1 MSNQDIKG
9 LSKSELKMKLSKMGM
24 SLDKREHPK
33 NYYEKMY
40 LNTSNAKNKVTR
52 NNTPFYNER
61 IINRKRERERTS
73 DKKKK
78 IDIKQLSGD
87 YPFSDE
93 EEQKVE
99 EKENYILRERKY
111 MKSKNR
117 NIGQNEKI
125 IKDSNSGIKTTRLIM
140 SKQKKDKKIYKSDI
154 NNNDNDIL
162 NRLRSPRTRRRVL
175 NKNTNTIDDD
185 YIYYDEGYKSK
196 SKLRNKNSQ
205 NIKKNEKKITKK
217 PIDKKQS
224 PQKEKNIIY
233 QTLKNDTNNYN
244 ENNIND
250 FIDST
255 IKKSPQN
262 DYILNVNENDNFR
275 KEVDNAI
282 SDKNEL
288 KLFNENPNNIQN
300 TLDFDQNQNNDELKD
315 TPSEYSASTSR
326 FSRFTNYSLL
336 SLGKIGSG
344 FISMKNCIMNKFRRN
359 AYLFPLVLL
368 ILFGILFFFNERH
381 ENFERRNL
389 IIIFSIIMGLIVL
402 FNLYKYLK
410 DLRKYKKIAK
420 EDKKKLMELFE
431 RENIQKEDIEN
442 KYILLE
448 QFFKERI
455 QDNNLE
461 IETYMKY
468 VFPHL
473 VKYLRKD
480 GYILRQQ
487 NIEENELNY
496 WKKY

>member
-93 EEQKVE
+93 EEPKVE
-99 EKENYILRERKY
+99 EKDNYILRERKY
-111 MKSKNR
+111 VKSKNR

-140 SKQKKDKKIYKSDI
+140 SKQKKGKKIYKSDI

-175 NKNTNTIDDD
+175 NNNTNTIDDD

-196 SKLRNKNSQ
+196 SKLRNKNTQ

-224 PQKEKNIIY
+224 PPKEKNIID

-300 TLDFDQNQNNDELKD
+300 TLDFAQNQNNDELKD
-315 TPSEYSASTSR
+315 THS
-326 FSRFTNYSLL
+326 FWN
-336 SLGKIGSG
+336 
-344 FISMKNCIMNKFRRN
+344 FIFLQRKTRKFRKEK
-359 AYLFPLVLL
+359 
-368 ILFGILFFFNERH
+368 FNYY
-381 ENFERRNL
+381 F
-389 IIIFSIIMGLIVL
+389 
-402 FNLYKYLK
+402 
-410 DLRKYKKIAK
+410 
-420 EDKKKLMELFE
+420 
-431 RENIQKEDIEN
+431 
-442 KYILLE
+442 
-448 QFFKERI
+448 
-455 QDNNLE
+455 
-461 IETYMKY
+461 
-468 VFPHL
+468 
-473 VKYLRKD
+473 
-480 GYILRQQ
+480 
-487 NIEENELNY
+487 
-496 WKKY
+496 

>member
-1 MSNQDIKG
+1 M
-9 LSKSELKMKLSKMGM
+9 
-24 SLDKREHPK
+24 
-33 NYYEKMY
+33 
-40 LNTSNAKNKVTR
+40 
-52 NNTPFYNER
+52 
-61 IINRKRERERTS
+61 
-73 DKKKK
+73 
-78 IDIKQLSGD
+78 
-87 YPFSDE
+87 
-93 EEQKVE
+93 
-99 EKENYILRERKY
+99 
-111 MKSKNR
+111 
-117 NIGQNEKI
+117 
-125 IKDSNSGIKTTRLIM
+125 
-140 SKQKKDKKIYKSDI
+140 
-154 NNNDNDIL
+154 
-162 NRLRSPRTRRRVL
+162 
-175 NKNTNTIDDD
+175 
-185 YIYYDEGYKSK
+185 
-196 SKLRNKNSQ
+196 
-205 NIKKNEKKITKK
+205 
-217 PIDKKQS
+217 
-224 PQKEKNIIY
+224 
-233 QTLKNDTNNYN
+233 
-244 ENNIND
+244 
-250 FIDST
+250 
-255 IKKSPQN
+255 
-262 DYILNVNENDNFR
+262 NENDNFR

-300 TLDFDQNQNNDELKD
+300 TLDFAQNQNNDELKD

-336 SLGKIGSG
+336 SFGKIGSG
-344 FISMKNCIMNKFRRN
+344 FINMKNCIMNKFRRN

-381 ENFERRNL
+381 KNFERRNL

-455 QDNNLE
+455 QENNLE